1 MNEAPGNTFF
11 FPGKRI
17 LVACSNARAGS
28 ELAGLFSAS
37 GFEVECACDGLTALQ
52 KARRFEPSV
61 IVLSL
66 DLAYLNGFQVARS
79 VRHLPGCTGTR
90 TMALLAWGVELLDRQ
105 RCFDYVLREPLRR
118 YQQYACSPVTRP
130 RPNLHLCPAL
140 H

>member
-1 MNEAPGNTFF
+1 MNDAPTDLFF

-17 LVACSNARAGS
+17 LVACSNVRAGND
-28 ELAGLFSAS
+28 LAGLFSAS
-37 GFEVECACDGLTALQ
+37 GFEVECANDGLTALQ

-79 VRHLPGCTGTR
+79 VRHLPGCAGTR

-118 YQQYACSPVTRP
+118 YQKLACSRVTRP
-130 RPNLHLCPAL
+130 RPHLHLCPAL